1 MINRIKQRLL
11 HFETDGNIIPD
22 FVAARLKRSS
32 VLRRIIHACFYI
44 QCVLAVAAIAAG
56 CVLADSWVNIVIAV
70 VIGIAVVSVAFFA
83 LGGGKAEKTASYIMN
98 IVYAVICFVIG
109 GTAMGVCG
117 CLMLSAA
124 LVAFIS
130 FAADYFRMFLLSFS
144 PLKIREEHYTLTC
157 DPEEL
162 PKRLV
167 EEEKLP
173 PPPPPKSELMEVA
186 ESFMEILK

>member
-22 FVAARLKRSS
+22 FVAARLKKSS
-32 VLRRIIHACFYI
+32 MLRRIIHACFYM
-44 QCVLAVAAIAAG
+44 QCIMAVAAIAAG
-56 CVLADSWVNIVIAV
+56 CVLASSWVNIVVAV
-70 VIGIAVVSVAFFA
+70 VVGIAVVSVAFFA

-98 IVYAVICFVIG
+98 TVYAAICFIIG

-117 CLMLSAA
+117 CLMLAAA

-130 FAADYFRMFLLSFS
+130 FTADYFRTFLLGFS
-144 PLKIREEHYTLTC
+144 PLKIHEEHYTLTC

-162 PKRLV
+162 PKKLV
-167 EEEKLP
+167 VEDMLP
-173 PPPPPKSELMEVA
+173 PPPPPKSELMEIA